1 MIGDIPMDRLVLL
14 FDALV
19 AVLLLATIVY
29 AAILHRK
36 LSVLRESREQ
46 MEQLLDRFTEAGATA
61 QKVLADIRQAAGES
75 SEGLQ
80 SLIGRGNALADDLM
94 FLVERAGGLA
104 KRLEGATKM
113 AGEAPDAKRRPAG
126 TRAAKGAGARPGGA
140 ARAKDAEVR
149 RPASAQPA
157 AAAGAARESS
167 FMKALRG
174 LR

>member
-1 MIGDIPMDRLVLL
+1 MDRLVLL
-14 FDALV
+14 FDAVV

-46 MEQLLDRFTEAGATA
+46 MEQLLGRFTEAGAAA

-94 FLVERAGGLA
+94 LLVERAGGLA
-104 KRLEGATKM
+104 KRLEGAART
-113 AGEAPDAKRRPAG
+113 AGEAPDPQRRPPG
-126 TRAAKGAGARPGGA
+126 TRAAKGAGPRSGGA
-140 ARAKDAEVR
+140 ARAKEAEVR
-149 RPASAQPA
+149 RPAPQPA
-157 AAAGAARESS
+157 AAPGAARESS